1 MLRHQSRNVPP
12 PARRTRRWRRPVSD
26 RPVTRNVLRGRRTGA
41 DQRRCASPLWSLPR
55 RPRVHFLRGSDPERC
70 SCSRRGLARRARCP
84 IAWGPLSGYSPCL
97 GLTLPVAHEIRQ
109 LLQTRGVPVDLGE
122 RGEGP
127 LCGSV
132 SLSPCAFEA
141 EDARER
147 GLSLLGVG
155 TGALAELLPRRRGV
169 ENVVD
174 DLEAEAQLRG
184 VLRDS
189 GLFFSGCPCQYG
201 PDT

>member
-1 MLRHQSRNVPP
+1 M
-12 PARRTRRWRRPVSD
+12 
-26 RPVTRNVLRGRRTGA
+26 
-41 DQRRCASPLWSLPR
+41 
-55 RPRVHFLRGSDPERC
+55 
-70 SCSRRGLARRARCP
+70 
-84 IAWGPLSGYSPCL
+84 
-97 GLTLPVAHEIRQ
+97 AHEIGQ

-122 RGEGP
+122 RGDGP

-174 DLEAEAQLRG
+174 YLEA
-184 VLRDS
+184 
-189 GLFFSGCPCQYG
+189 
-201 PDT
+201 